1 MKSDTVIIFV
11 LLALF
16 GFFIWNR
23 TQNETFTDVSSSIS
37 VDPSTIQNII
47 DSIQARVP
55 DLYPV
60 QTVYVNPLQGD
71 QGSTVYNA
79 RILFLNTRGYFG
91 VQYDVQADASGNLIK
106 VSGLTQSDV
115 SGPFLEYAQDKT
127 DKYQT
132 FDSIEATLAQQF
144 ADLKAKTPDAAQ
156 KLDTWLDQ
164 QRVQQMGAQYLAAQS
179 NSMPTGS
186 SDLYLQNALVA

>member
-1 MKSDTVIIFV
+1 MKNNETLVIFT

-23 TQNETFTDVSSSIS
+23 TRNETFTDVSSSIS
-37 VDPSTIQNII
+37 VEPSTIQNII
-47 DSIQARVP
+47 DNIQARVP

-91 VQYDVQADASGNLIK
+91 VQYDVQADESGNLIK

-115 SGPFLEYAQDKT
+115 SGPFLEYSPDQ

-132 FDSIEATLAQQF
+132 FDTIEATLNQQF
-144 ADLKAKTPDAAQ
+144 ADLKAKTPDVAQ
-156 KLDTWLDQ
+156 KLDAWLDK
-164 QRVQQMGAQYLAAQS
+164 QRVQQMGARALAAQS
-179 NSMPTGS
+179 NSMQAGS
-186 SDLYLQNALVA
+186 SDLYVQNALTA

>member
-1 MKSDTVIIFV
+1 MKSETLIIFL

-23 TQNETFTDVSSSIS
+23 TRNETFTDVSSSIS
-37 VDPSTIQNII
+37 VEPSTIQNII
-47 DSIQARVP
+47 DNIQARVP

-71 QGSTVYNA
+71 QGSTIYNA

-91 VQYDVQADASGNLIK
+91 VQYDVQADESGNLIK

-115 SGPFLEYAQDKT
+115 SGPFLEYAQDQN
-127 DKYQT
+127 KYQT
-132 FDSIEATLAQQF
+132 FDSIEATLTQQF
-144 ADLKAKTPDAAQ
+144 ADLKAKTPDVAQ

-164 QRVQQMGAQYLAAQS
+164 QRAQQRGTQFLAAQS